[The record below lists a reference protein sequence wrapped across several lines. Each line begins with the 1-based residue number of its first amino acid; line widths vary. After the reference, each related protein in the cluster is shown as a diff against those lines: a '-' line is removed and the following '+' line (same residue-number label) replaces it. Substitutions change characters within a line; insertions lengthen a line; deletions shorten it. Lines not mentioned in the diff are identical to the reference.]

1 MSEER
6 YYYWKFEELYSKEEV
21 NKIDGQIDTNISK
34 DAKDVPADNVVKTA
48 QVKLIDSV
56 KIKLLDRMLDAVVDG
71 NKRNFGY
78 NIYYE
83 KHIMNHNTYS
93 YENKGKYNYHIDA
106 TFFNPASDIKLTA
119 ILNLSTEEYEGGDF
133 YINIGEEFIVPEIKK
148 PGNLIIFPS
157 YLLHKVTP
165 VTKGNRKTLTAWIA
179 GPKFQ

>member
-6 YYYWKFEELYSKEEV
+6 YYYWKFEELYSKKEIGE
-21 NKIDGQIDTNISK
+21 IDSQIDTSISIG
-34 DAKDVPADNVVKTA
+34 AEDVPADDVVKIA

-93 YENKGKYNYHIDA
+93 DKNKGKYDYHIDA

-133 YINIGEEFIVPEIKK
+133 YMNMGKEFIVPEIKK

-165 VTKGNRKTLTAWIA
+165 VTKGSRKTLTAWIA